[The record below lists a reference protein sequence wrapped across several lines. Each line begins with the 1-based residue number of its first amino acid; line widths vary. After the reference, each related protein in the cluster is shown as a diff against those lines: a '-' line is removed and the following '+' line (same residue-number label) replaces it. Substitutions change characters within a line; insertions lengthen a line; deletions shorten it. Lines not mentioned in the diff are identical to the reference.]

1 MISSSLRL
9 TVEVGHPSEM
19 FLLLEGMADREV
31 PLYGNDREAHDLYC
45 CRQRVGEG
53 LRVTEASV

>member
-1 MISSSLRL
+1 
-9 TVEVGHPSEM
+9 M

-31 PLYGNDREAHDLYC
+31 PLYGDDREAHDLYC